1 MSTTVTEPFSVR
13 SLDVVAETDAHEGP
27 VYTADEHALYFTSV
41 RRETEVAIKRLELA
55 TGRVEVVWRDTNV
68 ANGMVLD
75 GEGRLVVCEQ
85 GTFETPARITRLDRR
100 TGDLETVV
108 DSCGGL
114 PLNSPNDVVVARDGA
129 IWFTD
134 PSYGYLQGFRP
145 APRRHDAVYRHDPA
159 TGRTTVVAE
168 RFDKPNGLAFSP
180 SERLL
185 YVTDNGAPHHL
196 LAFAVAGTRLGPS
209 HQVAVGTP
217 GHPDGLKVDETGRI
231 YASATTGIQVF
242 DPAGR
247 QVGRVH
253 LPGTVN
259 FTFGGPDRDVLFIT
273 TDTAVWAAELSTKG
287 A

>member
-1 MSTTVTEPFSVR
+1 MSATVTAPFEVR
-13 SLDVVAETDAHEGP
+13 SLEVVAETDAHEGP
-27 VYTADEHALYFTSV
+27 VYAADEHALYFTSV
-41 RRETEVAIKRLELA
+41 RRGTEVAIKRLELA
-55 TGRVEVVWRDTNV
+55 TGRVDIVLGETNV

-75 GEGRLVVCEQ
+75 REGHLVVCEQ
-85 GTFETPARITRLDRR
+85 GTFETPARITRLDRA
-100 TGDLETVV
+100 TGNFETVA

-145 APRRHDAVYRHDPA
+145 MPQRRDAVYRHDPT
-159 TGRTTVVAE
+159 TGRTAVVAE

-180 SERLL
+180 SGRLL
-185 YVTDNGAPHHL
+185 YVSDNGASHHL
-196 LAFAVAGTRLGPS
+196 LAFMVAGTRLGPS
-209 HQVAVGTP
+209 HRVAVGTP
-217 GHPDGLKVDETGRI
+217 GHPDGVKVDETGRI
-231 YASATTGIQVF
+231 YASAATGVQVF
-242 DPAGR
+242 DPSGR
-247 QVGRVH
+247 QVGAIH

-259 FTFGGPDRDVLFIT
+259 FTFGGRDGDVLFIT